1 MTSSTW
7 TWTFDA
13 RIPSIAAEGK
23 KVVEQL
29 LEQLNWHEWQEHD
42 IFGVH
47 LAMEEAVV
55 NAIKHGNQDD
65 ASKFVDVVIRLNK
78 EEVHLQVTD
87 QGDGFVPSEV
97 PDPTDDE
104 NLDLPSGRGL
114 MLMRSFM
121 NLVEYNDK
129 GNSVRMEK
137 RRTVE

>member
-13 RIPSIAAEGK
+13 RIPSIASEGK

-42 IFGVH
+42 IFGIH

-121 NLVEYNDK
+121 TLVEYNDK

>member
-1 MTSSTW
+1 MSSSTW

-13 RIPSIAAEGK
+13 RIPSIAPEGK
-23 KVVEQL
+23 KVVDQL

-42 IFGVH
+42 VFGIH
-47 LAMEEAVV
+47 LAIEEAVV

-65 ASKFVDVVIRLNK
+65 PSKFVHVVINLNRD
-78 EEVHLQVTD
+78 EVQIQVTD
-87 QGDGFVPSEV
+87 DGDGFVPSEV

-104 NLDLPSGRGL
+104 NIDLPSGRGL

-121 NLVEYNDK
+121 TLVEYNAK

-137 RRTVE
+137 RRTTE

>member
-42 IFGVH
+42 IFGIH

-65 ASKFVDVVIRLNK
+65 SSKFVDVVIRLNK
-78 EEVHLQVTD
+78 AEVHLQVTD

>member
-42 IFGVH
+42 IFGIH

-121 NLVEYNDK
+121 TLVEYNDK